1 MSKQV
6 FNHPAPQ
13 PGEPTGPSYWRSLD
27 ERNKTPEF
35 RTRAEREFVDGA
47 AAISTVER
55 REFLL
60 LMGASFGLAGLGLAG
75 CREPRN
81 HTLPYSKQPENTIPG
96 VATYYASSFPGE
108 SANQA
113 LIVETHQH
121 RPTKVEG
128 NPSHVAN
135 GTASSK
141 FAQASVLDLYDPERA
156 QASQDATGAML
167 SVAAVRDLLR
177 KLSAEAKANGGAGLA
192 FLARPSTSPTRAR
205 VVAAVK
211 AALPQARFV
220 EYTPVAQN
228 RADAVLG
235 ARALPDFA
243 KARRILSL
251 DADFLGA
258 GDSIIEATRAY
269 SSARRADTAAEA
281 DAMARL
287 YVVESTFTLTGAA
300 ADHRLRA
307 ASSHI
312 SGLALLFAAEVL
324 AQTGKGA
331 DASALRAKVSGL
343 DVNAVAPWIKES
355 IADLVS
361 AKGKALIIAGDHL
374 SDDAHRAVAL
384 ANAALGAAVRYV
396 KAATPVAGTVADLVA
411 KPATTLVILG
421 GNPAYDA
428 PSDVDFAKAVKA
440 AKQVVR
446 LGYHGP
452 AYDETSALVKDAQGT
467 FVAASHYLESWS
479 DGRTVDGTYVPVQ
492 PMIDPLFP
500 TVTELDVLAPFAGL
514 TQEPYALVRE
524 TFNSLSKDAADT
536 AFAAWLAEGVLAGTQ
551 YPTFSDML
559 FALPTAAFKAPELS
573 AKSLEV
579 RIVPSVHAGDGLSA
593 NNGWLAEAPDPLSK
607 TAWQNVILISPK
619 MAKELDVEPTVALI
633 NKIGGEADFLHTGA
647 LNRNINQLVAGRLI
661 AKVATLTVNG
671 VTLKG
676 SLFIMPGMA
685 DYTIGLQLGFGRRIA
700 GRVATRVAERL
711 QGQLVGN
718 GFDVY
723 PFVTSTQPAVRT
735 GVVLEL
741 TGESAPIANMQDH
754 WSMEGRDVVREGNVD
769 DLKHNQNF
777 AKLGIDGH
785 APAVYGKD
793 EKMSP
798 ADKAILTPR
807 GNSAYEHPN
816 HTVAPNVTVWKGHE
830 DKFPLLQQWGMSID
844 LNTCTGCNAC
854 VTACQAENNIPVVGR
869 DQVLK
874 GRNMQWI
881 RLDRYFF
888 DGREQAGNEI
898 PTDPQVTFMGV
909 ACQHCETAPC
919 ETVCPA
925 NATVHDDQGL
935 NTMAYNRCIGTR
947 YCANNCPY
955 KVRRFNFFDY
965 NKREAGHYY
974 EGPLGPAKLPK
985 DPTDLPQLQKNPDVS
1000 VRMRGVMEKC
1010 TYCVQRIQ
1018 EAKIQA
1024 KVRAKDSADINVA
1037 DGAIKV
1043 ACQQACPAEAIEFGD
1058 ITDPKSRVSKAKA
1071 STRSYGAL
1079 TYLNTRPRTT
1089 YQAKLRNLNA
1099 KMPGAILIPLSRKE
1113 MAGRESHAPAHGAA
1127 PHGET
1132 SHSAPAA
1139 DSHGHQK

>member
-1 MSKQV
+1 MK
-6 FNHPAPQ
+6 
-13 PGEPTGPSYWRSLD
+13 
-27 ERNKTPEF
+27 
-35 RTRAEREFVDGA
+35 
-47 AAISTVER
+47 
-55 REFLL
+55 
-60 LMGASFGLAGLGLAG
+60 
-75 CREPRN
+75 
-81 HTLPYSKQPENTIPG
+81 
-96 VATYYASSFPGE
+96 
-108 SANQA
+108 
-113 LIVETHQH
+113 
-121 RPTKVEG
+121 
-128 NPSHVAN
+128 
-135 GTASSK
+135 
-141 FAQASVLDLYDPERA
+141 
-156 QASQDATGAML
+156 
-167 SVAAVRDLLR
+167 
-177 KLSAEAKANGGAGLA
+177 EAK
-192 FLARPSTSPTRAR
+192 
-205 VVAAVK
+205 
-211 AALPQARFV
+211 
-220 EYTPVAQN
+220 
-228 RADAVLG
+228 
-235 ARALPDFA
+235 
-243 KARRILSL
+243 
-251 DADFLGA
+251 
-258 GDSIIEATRAY
+258 
-269 SSARRADTAAEA
+269 
-281 DAMARL
+281 
-287 YVVESTFTLTGAA
+287 
-300 ADHRLRA
+300 
-307 ASSHI
+307 
-312 SGLALLFAAEVL
+312 
-324 AQTGKGA
+324 
-331 DASALRAKVSGL
+331 
-343 DVNAVAPWIKES
+343 
-355 IADLVS
+355 
-361 AKGKALIIAGDHL
+361 
-374 SDDAHRAVAL
+374 
-384 ANAALGAAVRYV
+384 
-396 KAATPVAGTVADLVA
+396 
-411 KPATTLVILG
+411 
-421 GNPAYDA
+421 
-428 PSDVDFAKAVKA
+428 
-440 AKQVVR
+440 
-446 LGYHGP
+446 
-452 AYDETSALVKDAQGT
+452 GT

-479 DGRTVDGTYVPVQ
+479 DGRTVDGSYVPVQ

-524 TFNSLSKDAADT
+524 TFNRLSKDASDT
-536 AFAAWLAEGVLAGTQ
+536 AFAAWLAEGVLVGTQ
-551 YPTFSDML
+551 YPTYADRLM
-559 FALPTAAFKAPELS
+559 AVPTAAFKAPELS

-579 RIVPSVHAGDGLSA
+579 RIVPSVHAGDGMYA

-619 MAKELDVEPTVALI
+619 LAKELDVEPAAMFI
-633 NKIGGEADFLHTGA
+633 NKIGA
-647 LNRNINQLVAGRLI
+647 LNRNINQLVDGRLI

-676 SLFIMPGMA
+676 SLFIMPGLA

-711 QGQLVGN
+711 QGKLIGN

-723 PFVTSTQPAVRT
+723 PFVTSAEPSVRT
-735 GVVLEL
+735 GVVLAL

-754 WSMEGRDVVREGNVD
+754 WSMEGRDVVREGNAA
-769 DLKHNQNF
+769 DLHHNENF

-793 EKMSP
+793 EKMS
-798 ADKAILTPR
+798 AAEKAILTPR

-816 HTVAPNVTVWKGHE
+816 HTVAPNVAVWKGHE

-888 DGREQAGNEI
+888 DGRDQAGNEI

-955 KVRRFNFFDY
+955 KVRRFNFLDF

-985 DPTDLPQLQKNPDVS
+985 DPADLPQLQRNPDVS

-1071 STRSYGAL
+1071 STRTYGAL

-1089 YQAKLRNLNA
+1089 YQAKLRNLNP

-1113 MAGRESHAPAHGAA
+1113 MAGRESHAPAHGA
-1127 PHGET
+1127 PSHG
-1132 SHSAPAA
+1132 APAA
-1139 DSHGHQK
+1139 DGHGHQK